1 MNAIEVK
8 NLNRRLGDFFELT
21 DIDLTLPKG
30 YIMGLIGRNG
40 AGKSSLIKAI
50 LNVMDFKGQ
59 INVLGKDVDLVD
71 KNKIGFYSSEFT
83 FPEYLS
89 VKKIEN
95 LMKNI
100 YSYWDSDMF
109 DAYMKQF
116 DIEKNQRYG
125 SLSKGMKTKL
135 ALAIALSHN
144 AELLILDEPAEGLD
158 PVARDE
164 LNEIIFD
171 FMRSENHTV
180 LISSHIVSDLEKIC
194 DYIAVMRDGRI
205 VMCDEKDAICEKYV
219 IAQAS
224 VEDFNAVPYE
234 YIIGKKETPYGIKG
248 IVVREYAPDNAVIT
262 EVTLEDMFVYM
273 EKEAQAEDES
283 YAD

>member
-30 YIMGLIGRNG
+30 FIMGLIGRNG

-59 INVLGKDVDLVD
+59 INILEKDVELVD

-89 VKKIEN
+89 VNKIEN

-100 YSYWDSDMF
+100 YSYWDSEKF

-116 DIEKNQRYG
+116 DIEKKQRYG

-171 FMRSENHTV
+171 FTRSEDHTV

-194 DYIAVMRDGRI
+194 DYIAVMRDGKI

-234 YIIGKKETPYGIKG
+234 HIIGKKESPYGIKG
-248 IVVREYAPDNAVIT
+248 IVVREYAPANAVIK

-273 EKEAQAEDES
+273 EKEAQSEDES

>member
-1 MNAIEVK
+1 MNAIEIK
-8 NLNRRLGDFFELT
+8 GLNRRLGDFFELS
-21 DIDLTLPKG
+21 DIDLELPKG
-30 YIMGLIGRNG
+30 YVMGLIGRNG
-40 AGKSSLIKAI
+40 AGKSSLLKAVM
-50 LNVMDFKGQ
+50 NVLDFKGQ
-59 INVLGKDVDLVD
+59 INVLGEDVEAVD

-95 LMKNI
+95 LMRNI
-100 YSYWDSDMF
+100 YSHWDSDLF
-109 DAYMKQF
+109 DEYMKRF
-116 DIEKNQRYG
+116 DIDKKQRYG

-135 ALAIALSHN
+135 ALAVALSHN

-171 FMRSENHTV
+171 FTRSEDHTV

-194 DYIAVMRDGRI
+194 DHIAVMRDGKI
-205 VMCDEKDAICEKYV
+205 VLCEEKDAICEKYV

-224 VEDFNAVPYE
+224 VDDFNSVSEE

-248 IVVREYAPDNAVIT
+248 IVVREYAPGNAVTT

-283 YAD
+283 YTD